1 MTYDERLAWL
11 DREVDK
17 AFDALEG
24 FLAERKGALA
34 ATNKIYEGLPEHLE
48 KHRHRY
54 ELGLNDS
61 LSMLKVERGEV

>member
-1 MTYDERLAWL
+1 MTYGERLAWL

-17 AFDALEG
+17 AFDTLEG

-34 ATNKIYEGLPEHLE
+34 ATNKMCGGLPEHLE

-61 LSMLKVERGEV
+61 LAMLKVERGEP